1 MKLNVKEYVDKELSA
16 LEKRVCVLKINH
28 GISPRLNIIRN
39 GSDVA
44 TESYLKNKIKI
55 GTSLGIDVNVVRV
68 ENKDDL
74 LLSLQNDVIKSHSPV
89 ILQLPVEKPELE
101 KYYEQTITN
110 DNTDVDG
117 FFSYEAIYKGFVDG
131 IIPATPKGIIKFMEH
146 WAHVK
151 DKDVGKLKVT
161 VIGRGKLVGKPL
173 VSLLANK
180 VGCLYLATS
189 KTPLQ
194 SKQIMIKDADVVMLC
209 TGDKN
214 SLNGIDDFGKDKLII
229 DSGIFRENGK
239 LRGELTPHINK
250 LDDSVDYTPV
260 PSGVGILTTLELFEN
275 VITLYEDNI
284 AMKNECI

>member
-1 MKLNVKEYVDKELSA
+1 MKLNVKEYVDKELSS
-16 LEKRVCVLKINH
+16 LEKRVCILKINH
-28 GISPRLNIIRN
+28 GISPKLNIIRN

-55 GTSLGIDVNVVRV
+55 GKSLGIDVNVIKV

-74 LLSLQNDVIKSHSPV
+74 LLTLQNNVIRSHSPV
-89 ILQLPVEKPELE
+89 ILQLPVEKQELE
-101 KYYEQTITN
+101 KHYEQIIIN
-110 DNTDVDG
+110 NNTDVDG
-117 FFSYEAIYKGFVDG
+117 FFSYEDIYKGFVDG

-146 WAHVK
+146 WAHANNMNVE
-151 DKDVGKLKVT
+151 KLK
-161 VIGRGKLVGKPL
+161 IAIMGRGKLVGKPL

-189 KTPLQ
+189 KTSLQ
-194 SKQIMIKDADVVMLC
+194 SKQTMIKDADVVILC

-214 SLNGIDDFGKDKLII
+214 SLNGIDDFGKNKLII
-229 DSGIFRENGK
+229 DSGIFREDGK
-239 LRGELTPHINK
+239 LRGELTPHLNK
-250 LDDSVDYTPV
+250 LDDSIDYTPV

-275 VITLYEDNI
+275 VVTLYEDSI